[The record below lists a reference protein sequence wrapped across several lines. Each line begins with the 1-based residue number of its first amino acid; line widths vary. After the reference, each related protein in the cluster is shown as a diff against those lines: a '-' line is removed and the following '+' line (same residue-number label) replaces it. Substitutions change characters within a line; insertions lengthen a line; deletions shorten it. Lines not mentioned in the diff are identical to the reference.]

1 MSKDYPKRYKAML
14 DYFGKDNHFV
24 AEITGRKYSAV
35 KDATY
40 SKTKAFSM
48 WAKLA
53 VWVFEEMK
61 EPWIM
66 CCDDMPEMGQEV
78 LYCTPSG
85 VKGDTELVVC
95 SGEYG
100 HDNEKGFV
108 DHSAWSDIYG
118 YEIDTNVVCWM
129 PQVKPFKPKDNE

>member
-14 DYFGKDNHFV
+14 DYFGIDNHFV

-53 VWVFEEMK
+53 VWVFEEMR
-61 EPWIM
+61 ERSRQ
-66 CCDDMPEMGQEV
+66 DR
-78 LYCTPSG
+78 CTNTFE
-85 VKGDTELVVC
+85 K
-95 SGEYG
+95 EYG
-100 HDNEKGFV
+100 KATGV
-108 DHSAWSDIYG
+108 LM
-118 YEIDTNVVCWM
+118 V
-129 PQVKPFKPKDNE
+129 KPKDNE